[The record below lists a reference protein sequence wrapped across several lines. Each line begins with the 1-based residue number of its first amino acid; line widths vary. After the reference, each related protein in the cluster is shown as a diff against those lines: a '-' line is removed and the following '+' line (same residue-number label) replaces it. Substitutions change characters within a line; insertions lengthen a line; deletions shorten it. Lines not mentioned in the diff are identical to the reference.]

1 MYLFSCASVPTHSP
15 HCLPQLQQG
24 LIKQTS
30 MIEVIRIKGDPQ
42 EAKQSHA
49 LQWDCACSPGKSREL
64 PYASSAVN
72 GGCEISNFEHK
83 LKMAGEKKWVGNIFM
98 KTQGLSP
105 LRLCRKSIR
114 QLTKDGISGESTL
127 KECRGACDKK
137 LFGERA
143 VVSSTGK
150 QWEAQFGLLSIL
162 EAEGSHSYH

>member
-1 MYLFSCASVPTHSP
+1 M
-15 HCLPQLQQG
+15 G
-24 LIKQTS
+24 
-30 MIEVIRIKGDPQ
+30 
-42 EAKQSHA
+42 
-49 LQWDCACSPGKSREL
+49 
-64 PYASSAVN
+64 AVKLVTLSTN
-72 GGCEISNFEHK
+72 

-114 QLTKDGISGESTL
+114 QPTKDGISGESTL